1 MKISATADTHH
12 LTNVKEKGLALKK
25 IQEEALAK
33 LPLNTLYIVL
43 YIRQDP
49 PEPNDFHW
57 SYYFHTSSKG
67 GLKYHM
73 KNLGSGW
80 ISDHGPSS
88 GVFKSNFLCVLIQ
101 IGVVPEV
108 NHGLIDQIMKSLDE
122 YANHIP
128 GFTCH
133 MWALRI
139 LQKFIRH
146 GLVQCSS
153 VEGFK
158 EECLAFGNKYSPGA
172 ANNDQPRP
180 VVISTLCV

>member
-12 LTNVKEKGLALKK
+12 LTNVKGKGLALKK

-101 IGVVPEV
+101 IGVVTEV
-108 NHGLIDQIMKSLDE
+108 NHGLIDQTMKSLDE
-122 YANHIP
+122 DANHIP
-128 GFTCH
+128 GFTCY

-139 LQKFIRH
+139 LQEFIPQ
-146 GLVQCSS
+146 GLVRCSS